1 MKWLGRTRADA
12 GQGGSAAA
20 SPGEP
25 DARTG
30 ERSLVWLRLAVIL
43 AALVPVL
50 FFAGAARLGYVDAVR
65 ATSARL
71 DELARVAED
80 HAARTLER
88 NDLVMQQMLQLLK
101 EDDDE
106 ALRKREAQLHEV
118 ATAILLRLP
127 HIGSLTVKNAQGD
140 VLMSTFF
147 PPASRTLAG
156 PDWKLLADRAN
167 DEVMLT
173 VAKRRNLSSGAPGG
187 VVELTLNRSYFD
199 EFYRRLTEGDSHL
212 TAALLNG
219 EGVLVASW
227 PPVPLSDTRNAHGP
241 LVKRIKAGEAHGAL
255 LESGALAANGQRYAA
270 FRKVGDEPLYVAVTQ
285 DMASAL
291 ADWKHQMLVLGA
303 VLLPITLA
311 LVAAS
316 WLALRR
322 TRRELE
328 ARRRLRDEAQQ
339 RELAEDALR
348 QAQKLDAL
356 GQLAGGLAHDFNNL
370 LMVVSANAE
379 LLGRAV
385 PQAAARPE
393 LSSILRAVDGG
404 GKLTRRLLGFSRKR
418 AHHPEV
424 VRPQAALDGMLDLL
438 RTTAGKAVEITLQ
451 VDAQTPPIDVD
462 VAELEMALIN
472 LVANARDAMGHKG
485 RIRIQARPGRP
496 GEGSE
501 GSLLAEGSLLGYAV
515 ISVSDT
521 GQGMSADTMNRAFE
535 PFFTTKPPGVGTGL
549 GLAQVYGFCAQ
560 AGGDV
565 EVASKLRVGTT
576 VSMLIPA
583 TTKVA
588 RPAQSE
594 AAGVSR
600 LSARVLLVEDSPEL
614 SSSIA
619 ATLEK
624 SGCVVTPVSSAVEAE
639 RLALAPDSGFDV
651 VLSDIVMPGGDG
663 VALAARLRKRRPE
676 LPVVLITGYSREV
689 RHAVGPDMEILAK
702 PCAAEEIVGALSRA
716 ISAHRPAAPMH

>member
-12 GQGGSAAA
+12 GHAVPA
-20 SPGEP
+20 
-25 DARTG
+25 G
-30 ERSLVWLRLAVIL
+30 ERSLMWLRLAVVL
-43 AALVPVL
+43 AALLPL
-50 FFAGAARLGYVDAVR
+50 AFFAGAARLGYLDAVK
-65 ATSARL
+65 ATSTRL
-71 DELARVAED
+71 DELARAAED
-80 HAARTLER
+80 HAARILER

-101 EDDDE
+101 DDDDE

-127 HIGSLTVKNAQGD
+127 HIGSITVKNAQGD

-173 VAKRRNLSSGAPGG
+173 VSKQRNLASGAPHG

-199 EFYRRLTEGDSHL
+199 EFYRRLTEGDSRL

-219 EGVLVASW
+219 QGVLVSSW
-227 PPVPLSDTRNAHGP
+227 PPVPLSDTLLAHGP
-241 LVKRIKAGEAHGAL
+241 LVKRIKAGDARGTL
-255 LESGALAANGQRYAA
+255 LESGVLASAGQRYAA

-303 VLLPITLA
+303 ILLPITLA
-311 LVAAS
+311 LVGAS

-322 TRRELE
+322 TRREIE

-339 RELAEDALR
+339 REHAEEALR

-393 LSSILRAVDGG
+393 LGSILRAVDGG
-404 GKLTRRLLGFSRKR
+404 GKLTRRLLGFSRKQ

-424 VRPQAALDGMLDLL
+424 IRPQAALDAMLDLL

-451 VDAQTPPIDVD
+451 VDADTPPIEVD

-501 GSLLAEGSLLGYAV
+501 GSLLGYAV

-521 GQGMSADTMNRAFE
+521 GHGMSTDILNRAFE

-583 TTKVA
+583 TAKS
-588 RPAQSE
+588 AQPSRSE
-594 AAGVSR
+594 AATVSK

-619 ATLEK
+619 ASLER

-663 VALAARLRKRRPE
+663 VALAARLRKRRPD
-676 LPVVLITGYSREV
+676 LPVVLITGYAREV
-689 RHAVGPDMEILAK
+689 RHAVGPDLEILAK
-702 PCAAEEIVGALSRA
+702 PCAADDIVGALSRA
-716 ISAHRPAAPMH
+716 ISTQRPASPMH

>member
-12 GQGGSAAA
+12 GQGGSAASIGDTA
-20 SPGEP
+20 TP
-25 DARTG
+25 AG
-30 ERSLVWLRLAVIL
+30 ERSLVWLRLAVLL
-43 AALVPVL
+43 AALVPL
-50 FFAGAARLGYVDAVR
+50 AFFAGAARLSYLDAVK

-71 DELARVAED
+71 DELARAAED
-80 HAARTLER
+80 HAARILER
-88 NDLVMQQMLQLLK
+88 NELVMQQMLQLLK
-101 EDDDE
+101 DDDDE

-127 HIGSLTVKNAQGD
+127 HIGSITVKNAQGD

-147 PPASRTLAG
+147 PPALRTLAG

-173 VAKRRNLSSGAPGG
+173 VSKQRSLASGAPGG

-199 EFYRRLTEGDSHL
+199 EFYRRLTEGDSRL

-219 EGVLVASW
+219 AGVLVASW
-227 PPVPLSDTRNAHGP
+227 PPVPLSDTLLAHGP
-241 LVKRIKAGEAHGAL
+241 LVKRIKAGEARGAL
-255 LESGALAANGQRYAA
+255 LESGVLASAGQRYAA

-303 VLLPITLA
+303 ILFPITLA
-311 LVAAS
+311 LVGAS

-322 TRRELE
+322 TRREIE

-339 RELAEDALR
+339 REHAEEALR

-393 LSSILRAVDGG
+393 LGSILRAVDGG

-424 VRPQAALDGMLDLL
+424 IRPQAALDGMLDLL

-451 VDAQTPPIDVD
+451 VDAETPPIEVD

-485 RIRIQARPGRP
+485 RIRVQARPGRP
-496 GEGSE
+496 GEG
-501 GSLLAEGSLLGYAV
+501 AEGSLLGYAV

-521 GQGMSADTMNRAFE
+521 GHGMSTDILNRAFE

-549 GLAQVYGFCAQ
+549 GLAQVYEFCAQ

-583 TTKVA
+583 TAKSTQPS
-588 RPAQSE
+588 RSE
-594 AAGVSR
+594 AAAVSK
-600 LSARVLLVEDSPEL
+600 LSAHVLLVEDSPEL

-619 ATLEK
+619 ASLER

-639 RLALAPDSGFDV
+639 RLALAPDNGFDV

-676 LPVVLITGYSREV
+676 LPVVLITGYAREV
-689 RHAVGPDMEILAK
+689 RHAVGPDLEILAK
-702 PCAAEEIVGALSRA
+702 PCAAEDIVGALSRA
-716 ISAHRPAAPMH
+716 ISAQRPASPMH

>member
-1 MKWLGRTRADA
+1 MKWLGRSRADA
-12 GQGGSAAA
+12 GPAVPA
-20 SPGEP
+20 
-25 DARTG
+25 G
-30 ERSLVWLRLAVIL
+30 ERSLVWLRVAVVL
-43 AALVPVL
+43 AALLPLV
-50 FFAGAARLGYVDAVR
+50 FFAGAARLGYLDAVK
-65 ATSARL
+65 ATSTRL
-71 DELARVAED
+71 DELARAAED
-80 HAARTLER
+80 HAARILER

-101 EDDDE
+101 DDDDE
-106 ALRKREAQLHEV
+106 ALRKREVQLHEV

-127 HIGSLTVKNAQGD
+127 HIGSITVKNAQGD

-173 VAKRRNLSSGAPGG
+173 VSKQRSPASGAPGG

-199 EFYRRLTEGDSHL
+199 EFYRRLTEGDSRL

-219 EGVLVASW
+219 QGVLVSSW
-227 PPVPLSDTRNAHGP
+227 PPVPLSDTLLAHGP
-241 LVKRIKAGEAHGAL
+241 LVKRIKAGEARGAL
-255 LESGALAANGQRYAA
+255 LESGVLASTGQRYAA

-303 VLLPITLA
+303 ILLPITLA
-311 LVAAS
+311 LVGAS

-322 TRRELE
+322 TRREIE
-328 ARRRLRDEAQQ
+328 ARRRLQDEAQQ
-339 RELAEDALR
+339 REHAEEALR

-393 LSSILRAVDGG
+393 LGSILRAVDGG

-424 VRPQAALDGMLDLL
+424 IRPQAALDGMLDLL
-438 RTTAGKAVEITLQ
+438 RTTAGRAVEITLQ
-451 VDAQTPPIDVD
+451 VDAETPPIEVD

-496 GEGSE
+496 GVGSE
-501 GSLLAEGSLLGYAV
+501 TSLLGYAV

-521 GQGMSADTMNRAFE
+521 GHGMSTDILNRAFE

-549 GLAQVYGFCAQ
+549 GLSQVYGFCAQ
-560 AGGDV
+560 AGGEV

-576 VSMLIPA
+576 VSMLIPVTA
-583 TTKVA
+583 KSVQPS
-588 RPAQSE
+588 RSE
-594 AAGVSR
+594 AAAVSK

-619 ATLEK
+619 AWLEK

-663 VALAARLRKRRPE
+663 VALATRLRKRRPE
-676 LPVVLITGYSREV
+676 LPVVLITGYAREV
-689 RHAVGPDMEILAK
+689 RHAVGPDLEILAK
-702 PCAAEEIVGALSRA
+702 PCAAEDIVGALSRA
-716 ISAHRPAAPMH
+716 ISAQRPASPMH

>member
-12 GQGGSAAA
+12 VQKEAAA
-20 SPGEP
+20 PT
-25 DARTG
+25 A
-30 ERSLVWLRLAVIL
+30 ERSLVWLRLAVVL
-43 AALVPVL
+43 AALLPFA
-50 FFAGAARLGYVDAVR
+50 FFAGAARLGYLDAVK
-65 ATSARL
+65 ATSTRL
-71 DELARVAED
+71 EELARAAED
-80 HAARTLER
+80 HAARILER

-101 EDDDE
+101 DDDDE
-106 ALRKREAQLHEV
+106 ALRRREAQLHEV

-127 HIGSLTVKNAQGD
+127 HIGSITLKNAQGE

-173 VAKRRNLSSGAPGG
+173 VSKHRGLAAGAPGG

-199 EFYRRLTEGDSHL
+199 EFYRRLTEGDSRL

-219 EGVLVASW
+219 EGVLVSSW
-227 PPVPLSDTRNAHGP
+227 PPVPLSDTLLAHGP
-241 LVKRIKAGEAHGAL
+241 LVKRIKAGEARGTL
-255 LESGALAANGQRYAA
+255 LESGVLATAGERYAA

-303 VLLPITLA
+303 ILLPITLA
-311 LVAAS
+311 LVGAS

-322 TRRELE
+322 TRREIE

-339 RELAEDALR
+339 REHAEEALR

-393 LSSILRAVDGG
+393 LGSILRAVDGG

-424 VRPQAALDGMLDLL
+424 IRPQAALDGMLDLL
-438 RTTAGKAVEITLQ
+438 RTTAGTAVEITLQ
-451 VDAQTPPIDVD
+451 VDAETPPIEVD

-485 RIRIQARPGRP
+485 RIRIQARPARP
-496 GEGSE
+496 GEGS
-501 GSLLAEGSLLGYAV
+501 EGSLLGYAV

-521 GQGMSADTMNRAFE
+521 GQGMSPEILNRVFE

-549 GLAQVYGFCAQ
+549 GLAQVYGFCVQ

-565 EVASKLRVGTT
+565 EVASTLRVGTT
-576 VSMLIPA
+576 VSMLLPA
-583 TTKVA
+583 SAKA
-588 RPAQSE
+588 IQAAQS
-594 AAGVSR
+594 APASISK
-600 LSARVLLVEDSPEL
+600 LSARVLLVEDNPEL
-614 SSSIA
+614 ASTLA
-619 ATLEK
+619 ASLEK
-624 SGCVVTPVSSAVEAE
+624 SGCVVTPVGSVQEAE
-639 RLALAPDSGFDV
+639 RLALASGSGFDV
-651 VLSDIVMPGGDG
+651 VLSDIVMPGADG
-663 VALAARLRKRRPE
+663 IALANRLRKRKPE

-689 RHAVGPDMEILAK
+689 RHAVGSDLEVLAK
-702 PCAAEEIVGALSRA
+702 PCTAQELVGALSRA
-716 ISAHRPAAPMH
+716 IAAHRPASPMH

>member
-1 MKWLGRTRADA
+1 MKWLGRTRAGA

-255 LESGALAANGQRYAA
+255 LESGALAMSC
-270 FRKVGDEPLYVAVTQ
+270 VTATYKGSS
-285 DMASAL
+285 ASAL

>member
-12 GQGGSAAA
+12 GQGGSAASIGDTA
-20 SPGEP
+20 TP
-25 DARTG
+25 AG
-30 ERSLVWLRLAVIL
+30 ERSLVWLRLAVLL
-43 AALVPVL
+43 AALVPL
-50 FFAGAARLGYVDAVR
+50 AFFAGAARLSYLDAVK

-71 DELARVAED
+71 DELARAAED
-80 HAARTLER
+80 HAARILER
-88 NDLVMQQMLQLLK
+88 NELVMQQMLQLLK
-101 EDDDE
+101 DDDDE

-127 HIGSLTVKNAQGD
+127 HIGSITVKNAQGD

-173 VAKRRNLSSGAPGG
+173 VSKQRSLASGAPGG

-199 EFYRRLTEGDSHL
+199 EFYRRLTEGDSRL

-219 EGVLVASW
+219 AGVLVASW
-227 PPVPLSDTRNAHGP
+227 PPVPLSDTLLAHGP
-241 LVKRIKAGEAHGAL
+241 LVKRIKAGEARGAL
-255 LESGALAANGQRYAA
+255 LESGVLASAGQRYAA

-303 VLLPITLA
+303 ILFPITLA
-311 LVAAS
+311 LVGAS

-322 TRRELE
+322 TRREIE

-339 RELAEDALR
+339 REHAEEALR

-393 LSSILRAVDGG
+393 LGSILRAVDGG

-424 VRPQAALDGMLDLL
+424 IRPQAALDGMLDLL

-451 VDAQTPPIDVD
+451 VDAETPPIEVD

-485 RIRIQARPGRP
+485 RIRVQARPGRP
-496 GEGSE
+496 GEG
-501 GSLLAEGSLLGYAV
+501 AEGSLLGYAV

-521 GQGMSADTMNRAFE
+521 GHGMSTDILNRAFE

-549 GLAQVYGFCAQ
+549 GLAQVYEFCAQ

-583 TTKVA
+583 TAKSTQPS
-588 RPAQSE
+588 RSE
-594 AAGVSR
+594 AAAVSK
-600 LSARVLLVEDSPEL
+600 LSAHVLLVEDSPEL

-619 ATLEK
+619 ASLER
-624 SGCVVTPVSSAVEAE
+624 SGCVVTPVSSAVEA
-639 RLALAPDSGFDV
+639 
-651 VLSDIVMPGGDG
+651 
-663 VALAARLRKRRPE
+663 
-676 LPVVLITGYSREV
+676 
-689 RHAVGPDMEILAK
+689 
-702 PCAAEEIVGALSRA
+702 
-716 ISAHRPAAPMH
+716 

>member
-1 MKWLGRTRADA
+1 
-12 GQGGSAAA
+12 
-20 SPGEP
+20 
-25 DARTG
+25 
-30 ERSLVWLRLAVIL
+30 
-43 AALVPVL
+43 
-50 FFAGAARLGYVDAVR
+50 
-65 ATSARL
+65 
-71 DELARVAED
+71 
-80 HAARTLER
+80 
-88 NDLVMQQMLQLLK
+88 
-101 EDDDE
+101 
-106 ALRKREAQLHEV
+106 
-118 ATAILLRLP
+118 
-127 HIGSLTVKNAQGD
+127 VKNAQGD

-167 DEVMLT
+167 DEVMLK
-173 VAKRRNLSSGAPGG
+173 VSKQRSLASGAPGG
-187 VVELTLNRSYFD
+187 MVELTLNRSYFD
-199 EFYRRLTEGDSHL
+199 EFYRRLTEGDSRL

-219 EGVLVASW
+219 EGVLVSSW
-227 PPVPLSDTRNAHGP
+227 PPVPLSDTVLAHGP
-241 LVKRIKAGEAHGAL
+241 LVKRIKSGEPRGTL
-255 LESGALAANGQRYAA
+255 LESGVLASSGQRYAA
-270 FRKVGDEPLYVAVTQ
+270 FRKVADEPLYVAVTQ
-285 DMASAL
+285 DMPSAL

-303 VLLPITLA
+303 ILLPITLA
-311 LVAAS
+311 LVGAS

-322 TRRELE
+322 TRREIE

-339 RELAEDALR
+339 REHAEEALR

-385 PQAAARPE
+385 PQAASRPE
-393 LSSILRAVDGG
+393 LGSILRAVDGG
-404 GKLTRRLLGFSRKR
+404 GRLTRRLLGFSRKR

-424 VRPQAALDGMLDLL
+424 IRPQASLDGMLDLL

-451 VDAQTPPIDVD
+451 VAAETPPIEVD

-501 GSLLAEGSLLGYAV
+501 GSVLGYAV

-521 GQGMSADTMNRAFE
+521 GHGMSTDIMNRAFE

-549 GLAQVYGFCAQ
+549 GLAQVYGFCAH

-583 TTKVA
+583 TAKSA
-588 RPAQSE
+588 APSRIE
-594 AAGVSR
+594 AARVSK

-619 ATLEK
+619 ESLEK

-639 RLALAPDSGFDV
+639 RLALAADSGFDV

-676 LPVVLITGYSREV
+676 LPVVLITGYAREV
-689 RHAVGPDMEILAK
+689 RHAVGPDLEILPK
-702 PCAAEEIVGALSRA
+702 PCAAEDIVGALSRA
-716 ISAHRPAAPMH
+716 ISAQRPASPMH

>member
-1 MKWLGRTRADA
+1 MKWLGRTRDDA
-12 GQGGSAAA
+12 GSAVPA
-20 SPGEP
+20 S
-25 DARTG
+25 
-30 ERSLVWLRLAVIL
+30 ERSLVWLRLAVVL
-43 AALVPVL
+43 AALLPLV
-50 FFAGAARLGYVDAVR
+50 FFAGAARLGYLDAVK
-65 ATSARL
+65 ATSTRL
-71 DELARVAED
+71 EELARAAEEQ
-80 HAARTLER
+80 AVRILER

-101 EDDDE
+101 DDDDE
-106 ALRKREAQLHEV
+106 ALRKREAPLHEV

-127 HIGSLTVKNAQGD
+127 HIGSITLKNAQGD

-173 VAKRRNLSSGAPGG
+173 VSKHRSLASGAPGG

-199 EFYRRLTEGDSHL
+199 EFYRRLTEGDSRL

-219 EGVLVASW
+219 EGVLVSSW
-227 PPVPLSDTRNAHGP
+227 PPVPLSDTLLAHGP
-241 LVKRIKAGEAHGAL
+241 LVKRIKAGEARGTL
-255 LESGALAANGQRYAA
+255 LESGVLASTGQRYAA

-303 VLLPITLA
+303 ILLPITLA
-311 LVAAS
+311 LVGAS

-322 TRRELE
+322 TRREIE
-328 ARRRLRDEAQQ
+328 ARRSLQDEAQQ
-339 RELAEDALR
+339 REHAEEALR

-393 LSSILRAVDGG
+393 LGSILRAVDGG

-424 VRPQAALDGMLDLL
+424 IRPQAALDGMLDLL

-451 VDAQTPPIDVD
+451 VDAETPPIEVD

-485 RIRIQARPGRP
+485 RIRVQARPGRP

-501 GSLLAEGSLLGYAV
+501 ASLIGYAV

-521 GQGMSADTMNRAFE
+521 GHGMSTDILNRAFE

-560 AGGDV
+560 AGGEV

-583 TTKVA
+583 TAKS
-588 RPAQSE
+588 AQPSRSE
-594 AAGVSR
+594 AAPVSK

-619 ATLEK
+619 AWLEK
-624 SGCVVTPVSSAVEAE
+624 SGCVVTPVSSALEAE

-663 VALAARLRKRRPE
+663 VALAARLRKRRPD
-676 LPVVLITGYSREV
+676 LPVVLITGYAREV
-689 RHAVGPDMEILAK
+689 RHAVGPDLEILAK

-716 ISAHRPAAPMH
+716 ISAQRPASPMH

>member
-1 MKWLGRTRADA
+1 MKWLGRTRAEA
-12 GQGGSAAA
+12 G
-20 SPGEP
+20 P
-25 DARTG
+25 G
-30 ERSLVWLRLAVIL
+30 ERSLAWLRLAVVL
-43 AALVPVL
+43 AGLLPLV
-50 FFAGAARLGYVDAVR
+50 FFAGAARLGYLDAIN

-71 DELARVAED
+71 DELAHAAED
-80 HAARTLER
+80 HAARIRER
-88 NDLVMQQMLQLLK
+88 NDVVMQQMLQLLK
-101 EDDDE
+101 DDDDE
-106 ALRKREAQLHEV
+106 ALRKREAQLYEV
-118 ATAILLRLP
+118 ATTILLRLP
-127 HIGSLTVKNAQGD
+127 HIGSLTVKNAQGE

-147 PPASRTLAG
+147 PPASRTLG

-173 VAKRRNLSSGAPGG
+173 LAKPRSLASGAPGG
-187 VVELTLNRSYFD
+187 AVELTLNRSYFD

-219 EGVLVASW
+219 QGVLVSSW
-227 PPVPLSDTRNAHGP
+227 PPMPLSDTRLALGP
-241 LVKRIKAGEAHGAL
+241 LVKRIKAGEARGTL
-255 LESGALAANGQRYAA
+255 LEGGVLAASGQRYAA

-303 VLLPITLA
+303 ILLPITLA
-311 LVAAS
+311 LVGAS

-322 TRRELE
+322 TRREIE
-328 ARRRLRDEAQQ
+328 ARRRLQDEAQQ

-379 LLGRAV
+379 LLARAV
-385 PQAAARPE
+385 PQAAARAE

-424 VRPQAALDGMLDLL
+424 IRPHAALDGMLDLL

-451 VDAQTPPIDVD
+451 VDAETPPIEVD

-501 GSLLAEGSLLGYAV
+501 GSLLGYAV

-521 GQGMSADTMNRAFE
+521 GQGMSADTLNRAFE

-583 TTKVA
+583 TAKSA
-588 RPAQSE
+588 QPAQSE
-594 AAGVSR
+594 TAPVSK

-619 ATLEK
+619 ASLER
-624 SGCVVTPVSSAVEAE
+624 SGCVVTPVSSALEAE

-663 VALAARLRKRRPE
+663 VALAARLRKRRPS
-676 LPVVLITGYSREV
+676 LPVVLITGYAREV
-689 RHAVGPDMEILAK
+689 RHAVGPDLEILAK
-702 PCAAEEIVGALSRA
+702 PCGAEEIVGALSRA
-716 ISAHRPAAPMH
+716 ISAQRPASPMH

>member
-1 MKWLGRTRADA
+1 MKWLGRTRADV
-12 GQGGSAAA
+12 GRG
-20 SPGEP
+20 
-25 DARTG
+25 DAVARSG
-30 ERSLVWLRLAVIL
+30 ERSLVWLRLAVVLSALLPL
-43 AALVPVL
+43 A
-50 FFAGAARLGYVDAVR
+50 FFIGAARLSYLDALRTTR
-65 ATSARL
+65 AHL
-71 DELARVAED
+71 DELARAAED
-80 HAARTLER
+80 HAARLLER
-88 NDLVMQQMLQLLK
+88 NEVVLQQMLQLLK
-101 EDDDE
+101 DDDDE
-106 ALRKREAQLHEV
+106 ALRKREAQLYEV
-118 ATAILLRLP
+118 ATTILLRLP

-140 VLMSTFF
+140 VLMSTFY
-147 PPASRTLAG
+147 PPASRTFAG

-167 DEVMLT
+167 DEVVLT
-173 VAKRRNLSSGAPGG
+173 VAKRRSLASGAPGG
-187 VVELTLNRSYFD
+187 AVELTLNRSYFD
-199 EFYRRLTEGDSHL
+199 EFFRRLTEGDNRL

-219 EGVLVASW
+219 EGVLVSSW
-227 PPVPLSDTRNAHGP
+227 PPVPLSDTRLAHGP
-241 LVKRIKAGEAHGAL
+241 LVKRIKAGEVRGAL
-255 LESGALAANGQRYAA
+255 LESGVLASAGQRYAA
-270 FRKVGDEPLYVAVTQ
+270 FRKVGDEHLYVAVTQ

-291 ADWKHQMLVLGA
+291 AEWKHQILVLGA
-303 VLLPITLA
+303 ILLPVTLA
-311 LVAAS
+311 LVGAS

-322 TRRELE
+322 TRREIE
-328 ARRRLRDEAQQ
+328 ARRRLRDEAEQ
-339 RELAEDALR
+339 REIAEDALR

-379 LLGRAV
+379 LLARAV

-393 LSSILRAVDGG
+393 LGSILRAVDGG

-424 VRPQAALDGMLDLL
+424 VRPQAALDAMLDIL
-438 RTTAGKAVEITLQ
+438 RTTAGKAVEVTLQ
-451 VDAQTPPIDVD
+451 IDAETPPVEVD

-501 GSLLAEGSLLGYAV
+501 SSVLGYAV

-521 GQGMSADTMNRAFE
+521 GQGMSADTLNRAFE

-560 AGGDV
+560 AGGEV

-583 TTKVA
+583 TAKSAQPA
-588 RPAQSE
+588 RGE
-594 AAGVSR
+594 AAPAAK

-619 ATLEK
+619 ASLER

-689 RHAVGPDMEILAK
+689 RHAVGPDLEILSK
-702 PCAAEEIVGALSRA
+702 PCAADDIVGALSRA
-716 ISAHRPAAPMH
+716 ISAQRPASPMH

>member
-1 MKWLGRTRADA
+1 MKWLGRTRAGADRVEP
-12 GQGGSAAA
+12 AAA
-20 SPGEP
+20 P
-25 DARTG
+25 TG
-30 ERSLVWLRLAVIL
+30 ERSLAWLRLAVVL
-43 AALVPVL
+43 AALLPLV

-65 ATSARL
+65 ATSAHL
-71 DELARVAED
+71 DELARAAED
-80 HAARTLER
+80 HAARILER
-88 NDLVMQQMLQLLK
+88 NDVVMQQMLQLLK

-106 ALRKREAQLHEV
+106 ALRKREVQLHEV

-127 HIGSLTVKNAQGD
+127 HIGSLSVKNAQGD

-173 VAKRRNLSSGAPGG
+173 VAKRRALSSGAPGG
-187 VVELTLNRSYFD
+187 AVELTLNRSYFD

-227 PPVPLSDTRNAHGP
+227 PPVPLSDTRLAHGP
-241 LVKRIKAGEAHGAL
+241 LVKRIKAGEPHGTL
-255 LESGALAANGQRYAA
+255 VESGVLAASGQRYAA
-270 FRKVGDEPLYVAVTQ
+270 FRKVGDEPLYIAVTQ

-291 ADWKHQMLVLGA
+291 ADWKHQMLILGA

-311 LVAAS
+311 LVGAS

-339 RELAEDALR
+339 REIAEDALR

-451 VDAQTPPIDVD
+451 VDAQTPPIEVD

-501 GSLLAEGSLLGYAV
+501 GSLLGYAV

-521 GQGMSADTMNRAFE
+521 GHGMSADTLNRAFE

-594 AAGVSR
+594 VAGVSR

-619 ATLEK
+619 ASLER

-663 VALAARLRKRRPE
+663 VALAARLRKRKPE

-702 PCAAEEIVGALSRA
+702 PCGAEEIVGALSRA
-716 ISAHRPAAPMH
+716 ISAQRPASPMH

>member
-1 MKWLGRTRADA
+1 MKWLGRTRVDADR
-12 GQGGSAAA
+12 
-20 SPGEP
+20 GERAVP
-25 DARTG
+25 HGERAVPHG
-30 ERSLVWLRLAVIL
+30 ERSLVWLRLAVVL
-43 AALVPVL
+43 AAVL
-50 FFAGAARLGYVDAVR
+50 PLAFFAGAARLGYLDAVR

-71 DELARVAED
+71 NELTRAAED
-80 HAARTLER
+80 HAARILER
-88 NDLVMQQMLQLLK
+88 NDVVMQQMLQLLK
-101 EDDDE
+101 DDDDE
-106 ALRKREAQLHEV
+106 ALRKREVQLHEV

-127 HIGSLTVKNAQGD
+127 HIGSITVKNAQGD

-167 DEVMLT
+167 DEVMLK
-173 VAKRRNLSSGAPGG
+173 VSKQRSLASGAPGG
-187 VVELTLNRSYFD
+187 MVELTLNRSYFD
-199 EFYRRLTEGDSHL
+199 EFYRRLTEGDSRL

-219 EGVLVASW
+219 EGVLVSSW
-227 PPVPLSDTRNAHGP
+227 PPVPLSDTVLAHGP
-241 LVKRIKAGEAHGAL
+241 LVKRIKSGEPGGML
-255 LESGALAANGQRYAA
+255 LETGVLASSGQRYAA
-270 FRKVGDEPLYVAVTQ
+270 FRKVADEPLYVAVTQ

-291 ADWKHQMLVLGA
+291 AGWKHQILVLGA
-303 VLLPITLA
+303 ILLPVTLA
-311 LVAAS
+311 LVGAS

-322 TRRELE
+322 TRREIE

-339 RELAEDALR
+339 REHAEEALR
-348 QAQKLDAL
+348 QAQKLHAL

-385 PQAAARPE
+385 PQAASRPE
-393 LSSILRAVDGG
+393 LGSILRAVDGG

-418 AHHPEV
+418 AHQPEV
-424 VRPQAALDGMLDLL
+424 IRPQAALDGMLDLL

-451 VDAQTPPIDVD
+451 VDAETPPIEVD

-501 GSLLAEGSLLGYAV
+501 GSVLGYAV

-521 GQGMSADTMNRAFE
+521 GHGMSTDIMNRAFE

-549 GLAQVYGFCAQ
+549 GLAQVYGFCAH

-583 TTKVA
+583 TAK
-588 RPAQSE
+588 PAPASRIE
-594 AAGVSR
+594 AARVSK

-619 ATLEK
+619 ESLEK
-624 SGCVVTPVSSAVEAE
+624 SGCVVTPVSSALEAE
-639 RLALAPDSGFDV
+639 RLALAADSGFDV

-663 VALAARLRKRRPE
+663 VALAARLRKRRPS
-676 LPVVLITGYSREV
+676 LPVVLITGYAREV
-689 RHAVGPDMEILAK
+689 RHAVGPDLEILPK
-702 PCAAEEIVGALSRA
+702 PCAAEDIVGALSRA
-716 ISAHRPAAPMH
+716 ISAQRPASPMH

>member
-1 MKWLGRTRADA
+1 M
-12 GQGGSAAA
+12 
-20 SPGEP
+20 
-25 DARTG
+25 
-30 ERSLVWLRLAVIL
+30 LV
-43 AALVPVL
+43 
-50 FFAGAARLGYVDAVR
+50 
-65 ATSARL
+65 S
-71 DELARVAED
+71 
-80 HAARTLER
+80 
-88 NDLVMQQMLQLLK
+88 
-101 EDDDE
+101 
-106 ALRKREAQLHEV
+106 
-118 ATAILLRLP
+118 
-127 HIGSLTVKNAQGD
+127 
-140 VLMSTFF
+140 
-147 PPASRTLAG
+147 
-156 PDWKLLADRAN
+156 
-167 DEVMLT
+167 
-173 VAKRRNLSSGAPGG
+173 
-187 VVELTLNRSYFD
+187 
-199 EFYRRLTEGDSHL
+199 
-212 TAALLNG
+212 
-219 EGVLVASW
+219 SW
-227 PPVPLSDTRNAHGP
+227 PPVPLSDTLLAHGP
-241 LVKRIKAGEAHGAL
+241 LVKRIKAGEARGAL
-255 LESGALAANGQRYAA
+255 LESGVLASTGQRYAA

-303 VLLPITLA
+303 ILLPIRLA
-311 LVAAS
+311 LAGAS

-322 TRRELE
+322 TRREIE
-328 ARRRLRDEAQQ
+328 ARRRLQDEAQQ
-339 RELAEDALR
+339 REHAEEALR

-379 LLGRAV
+379 LLGRAG

-393 LSSILRAVDGG
+393 LGSILRAVDGG

-424 VRPQAALDGMLDLL
+424 IRPHAALDGMLDLL

-451 VDAQTPPIDVD
+451 VDAETPPIEVD

-501 GSLLAEGSLLGYAV
+501 TSLLGYAV

-521 GQGMSADTMNRAFE
+521 GHGMSTDILNRAFE
-535 PFFTTKPPGVGTGL
+535 PFFTTKPSGVGT

-583 TTKVA
+583 TAKSVQPS
-588 RPAQSE
+588 RSE
-594 AAGVSR
+594 AAAVSK

-619 ATLEK
+619 AWLEK

-663 VALAARLRKRRPE
+663 VALATRLRKRRPE

-689 RHAVGPDMEILAK
+689 RHAVGPDLEILAK
-702 PCAAEEIVGALSRA
+702 PCAAEDIVGALSRA
-716 ISAHRPAAPMH
+716 ISAQRPDSPMH